1 MDARLNY
8 FASPTAGKVLKYFMS
23 TGKAF
28 KESPLPAVT
37 QELVALRVSQINGC
51 AACIDMHT
59 KEAAAAGETSVRL
72 NLVVAWREATV
83 FTEAERAALEL
94 AEQGTRV
101 ADAAEGVGDE
111 AWAYAAEHYDEEQLT
126 TLVILVSFMN
136 AVNRLN
142 IITRQPAGDYEP
154 GRFH

>member
-8 FASPTAGKVLKYFMS
+8 FADPTAGKALKYFMS
-23 TGKAF
+23 AGKAL
-28 KESPLPAVT
+28 KDSPLPAAT

-72 NLVVAWREATV
+72 SLVAVWREATV

-94 AEQGTRV
+94 AEEGTRV
-101 ADAAEGVGDE
+101 ADAARGVGDE
-111 AWAYAAEHYDEEQLT
+111 VWAHAAKHYEEDQLT
-126 TLVILVSFMN
+126 ALVVLVSFMN

-142 IITRQPAGDYEP
+142 IITRQPAGTYEA
-154 GRFH
+154 GQFH